1 MNRKKPYIYKRVI
14 AFIID
19 LLIVTILS
27 GLLTIMLT
35 NSDKY
40 NEDNQKL
47 LEITEKIIQENVNQE
62 EYMQEFN
69 ELNYNLTKDSLEVT
83 IITVAVTIVYY
94 SIMCYFC
101 HGITLG
107 KYILKIKITSA
118 NDKPLNIFNYFLR
131 SLLVNNI
138 LSNVVTI
145 ILINTLS
152 KESYI
157 NISGRV
163 GNVFTILMIVSFIM
177 MMYRDDGRGLHD
189 LIGNTKV
196 INIKDLEEKEEVKE
210 EPKVIE
216 EATIVEEKKQTKK
229 KGEVKENERTNR
241 TRNSKKK

>member
-1 MNRKKPYIYKRVI
+1 MKREKPYIYKRVI

-19 LLIVTILS
+19 TLIVTVLS
-27 GLLTIMLT
+27 GLLTIVFT

-40 NEDNQKL
+40 NEDNKKL
-47 LEITEKIIQENVNQE
+47 LELTEKIVSEKQDQDK
-62 EYMQEFN
+62 YMKEFN
-69 ELNYNLTKDSLEVT
+69 ELNYDLTKDSIEVT
-83 IITVAVTIVYY
+83 IITIGVSIVYY

-101 HGITLG
+101 NGITLG
-107 KYILKIKITSA
+107 KYILKLKITSA
-118 NDKPLNIFNYFLR
+118 NDKELNIINYFLR
-131 SLLVNNI
+131 SLIVNSI
-138 LSNVVTI
+138 LSNIIII

-163 GNVFTILMIVSFIM
+163 GNVFTILMVVSFIM

-189 LIGNTKV
+189 LMGNTKV

-210 EPKVIE
+210 EPKEIE

-229 KGEVKENERTNR
+229 KGEGKNERVNR

>member
-1 MNRKKPYIYKRVI
+1 MKREKPYIYKRVI

-19 LLIVTILS
+19 TLIVTVLS
-27 GLLTIMLT
+27 GLLTIVFT

-40 NEDNQKL
+40 NEDNKKL
-47 LEITEKIIQENVNQE
+47 LELTEKIVSEKQDQDK
-62 EYMQEFN
+62 YMKEFN
-69 ELNYNLTKDSLEVT
+69 ELNYDLTKDSIEVT
-83 IITVAVTIVYY
+83 IITIGVSIVYY

-101 HGITLG
+101 NGITLG
-107 KYILKIKITSA
+107 KYILKLKITSA
-118 NDKPLNIFNYFLR
+118 NDKELNILNYFLR
-131 SLLVNNI
+131 SLIVNSI
-138 LSNVVTI
+138 LSNIVII

-189 LIGNTKV
+189 LMGNTKV

-210 EPKVIE
+210 EPKEIE

-229 KGEVKENERTNR
+229 KGEVKNERVNR

>member
-1 MNRKKPYIYKRVI
+1 MKREKPYIYKRVI

-19 LLIVTILS
+19 TLIVTVLS
-27 GLLTIMLT
+27 GLLTIVFT

-40 NEDNQKL
+40 NEDNKKL
-47 LEITEKIIQENVNQE
+47 LELTEKIVSEKRDQDK
-62 EYMQEFN
+62 YMKEFN
-69 ELNYNLTKDSLEVT
+69 ELNYDLTKDSIEVT
-83 IITVAVTIVYY
+83 IITIGVSIVYY

-101 HGITLG
+101 NGITLG
-107 KYILKIKITSA
+107 KYILKLKITSA
-118 NDKPLNIFNYFLR
+118 NDKELNIFNYFLR
-131 SLLVNNI
+131 SLIVNSI
-138 LSNVVTI
+138 LSNIVII

-163 GNVFTILMIVSFIM
+163 GNVFTILMVVSFIM

-189 LIGNTKV
+189 LMGNTKV

-210 EPKVIE
+210 EPKEIE

-229 KGEVKENERTNR
+229 KGEVKNERVNR